1 VDVMPIKLGKTH
13 KEVDRMTKRARVV
26 HPYIKGFSK
35 KDLIEKYNNENTRGR
50 DKAKIKNEL
59 VRRGGVIFN

>member
-1 VDVMPIKLGKTH
+1 MPPIKLGKTS
-13 KEVDRMTKRARVV
+13 KNDDRMTGKTVTV
-26 HPYIKGFSK
+26 HPWITGYSK

-59 VRRGGVIFN
+59 VRRGGVIFK

>member
-1 VDVMPIKLGKTH
+1 MPSKLGKTH
-13 KEVDRMTKRARVV
+13 KEVYRMTKLALVV